1 MKKIIKL
8 PELGKN
14 IKEYVL
20 VAVNKE
26 EGEPVKKGEVLY
38 EVEADKVVNEIE
50 AEDSGVMGKWLF
62 EEGDEIKP
70 GETIGEI
77 EV

>member
-1 MKKIIKL
+1 MKKIIKM
-8 PELGKN
+8 PELGEN

-26 EGEPVKKGEVLY
+26 EGDPVEKGEVLF

-50 AEDSGVMGKWLF
+50 AGDSGVMGPWYF
-62 EEGDEIKP
+62 EEGDNILP
-70 GETIGEI
+70 GTDIGEMEI
-77 EV
+77 

>member
-8 PELGKN
+8 PELGKD

-62 EEGDEIKP
+62 EEGDEINP
-70 GETIGEI
+70 GEIIGEI

>member
-1 MKKIIKL
+1 MKKMIKL
-8 PELGKN
+8 PELGKD

-26 EGEPVKKGEVLY
+26 EGETVEKGEVLC

-50 AEDSGVMGKWLF
+50 ATENGIMGKWFF
-62 EEGDEIKP
+62 EEGDSILP
-70 GETIGEI
+70 GADMGDM

>member
-1 MKKIIKL
+1 MKKTIKL
-8 PELGKN
+8 PELGKD

-26 EGEPVKKGEVLY
+26 EGEPVEKGEVLY

-50 AEDSGVMGKWLF
+50 AEDSGIMGKWLF
-62 EEGDEIKP
+62 EEGDEILP
-70 GETIGEI
+70 GQAIGEI

>member
-1 MKKIIKL
+1 MKKVIKL
-8 PELGKN
+8 PELGKD

-26 EGEPVKKGEVLY
+26 EGETVDKGEILF

-50 AEDSGVMGKWLF
+50 AEDSGVMRKWLI
-62 EEGDEIKP
+62 EEGDEIEP
-70 GETIGEI
+70 GQAIGEMDI
-77 EV
+77 

>member
-1 MKKIIKL
+1 MKKTVKL

-20 VAVNKE
+20 VATNFE
-26 EGEPVKKGEVLY
+26 EGESFEKGDVLF
-38 EVEADKVVNEIE
+38 EVEADKVVNEVE
-50 AEDSGVMGKWLF
+50 ADEDGVLVKWLF
-62 EEGDEIKP
+62 EEGDDILP
-70 GETIGEI
+70 GSDIGEI